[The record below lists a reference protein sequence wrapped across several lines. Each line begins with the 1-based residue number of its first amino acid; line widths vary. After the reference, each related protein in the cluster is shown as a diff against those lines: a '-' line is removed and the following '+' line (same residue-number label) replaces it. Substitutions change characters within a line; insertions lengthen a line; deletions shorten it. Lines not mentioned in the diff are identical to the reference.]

1 MKKMLIISG
10 FDPSSG
16 AGLIQDVGVATAMG
30 ISVYSSV
37 SAFTKQTL
45 EKTYSVKFRGLDEIL
60 DEIEIFHDVKVIKIG
75 IVLPELLE
83 KLRKMYKDSIIV
95 WNPVL
100 ESSSGYKFLDEN
112 DVKKYINY
120 ADYVIVNSLEAK
132 KIGISDNMIITG
144 GHDNKDYIE
153 IKYKDRVVTHERIN
167 GEFRGTGCVFST
179 LFSSLLVLDYE
190 PFEAIKRTS
199 EIMVKVLKKSNK
211 RFQVELLSRDWQKWE
226 VLDELNRIILDI
238 MEIGHLTIPE
248 VGQNVSYALPWAE
261 NEEQVAK
268 FPGRIRLVFGKPH
281 FLGDATFKGKSHT
294 ARMTLEMMK
303 KFPFVRCTTNI
314 RYEERYV
321 EKAKKVG
328 YKVYEHVRKL
338 EPDEVKLKEG
348 QSLRWGIANII
359 ESLEYPPDMI
369 YDKGFW
375 GKEAMIRVFGR
386 NPKEVVEKVK
396 NIIF

>member
-1 MKKMLIISG
+1 MLIISG